1 MRRAELSREKGD
13 IGDSIDDPLGKD
25 RRGYDRRIEPEVRK
39 RVGDLG
45 QHEQT
50 EWKVEAVDVYRL
62 RILLLQRVDLGG
74 HLLQVEEDAV
84 GMGEQYLSIWG
95 DGELVMSPVEQ
106 RAAKFSLKLLEVLAQ
121 CRLRNEQL
129 VGRFRMVR
137 LSAIALNCSSW

>member
-39 RVGDLG
+39 RVGDLR
-45 QHEQT
+45 QYEQT

-74 HLLQVEEDAV
+74 HLLQVEEDAM
-84 GMGEQYLSIWG
+84 GMGEQYLAVRG
-95 DGELVMSPVEQ
+95 DGKLVMGPVEQ
-106 RAAKFSLKLLEVLAQ
+106 RAAKL
-121 CRLRNEQL
+121 RL
-129 VGRFRMVR
+129 
-137 LSAIALNCSSW
+137 